1 MSGTHDH
8 GSPVRAPRS
17 LNRLLAIAVFPFVLA
32 TVIGLVLLWPTGRT
46 QRNEALG
53 PPPALYDG
61 TVVERSVRPCLGS
74 SGSDASSVRCA
85 SVVVR
90 LSEGPEGGQQVVVEV
105 GEGPGAPEVGDG
117 DPVVLGRTRDE
128 TGTVTYYFADFQR
141 RTPLLVLGAVFALV
155 VVLLG
160 RWRGLAALAALAV
173 SLLMIVKF
181 VLPAILE
188 GRSPLAVAIVG
199 SAAIMFLAL
208 YLSHGVN
215 AQTTTAVLGTLVS
228 LALTGVLAAVFV
240 AASRFTGLASEEAG
254 FLQSAAGQINLRGL
268 LLGGIVI
275 GSLGVLDD
283 VTVTQAS
290 AVWQLHGANDELS
303 VRRLYRA
310 GLRIGRDHIAS
321 TVNTLVLAYAGASLP
336 LLLLFTLARQSTA
349 SVLTGEVVAGE
360 LVRTLVG
367 SIGLVASVP
376 ITTALAAVVVTRGRA
391 PAPEPENP
399 FKEWDEALD
408 EAEAGE
414 VPPTP
419 RGRRSGLLRR
429 KRGRHAAEPGEPT
442 YRPPAAEREFWGDLD
457 DD

>member
-1 MSGTHDH
+1 MAGTHDH
-8 GSPVRAPRS
+8 GAAMPVSRNV
-17 LNRLLAIAVFPFVLA
+17 NRLLAMAVAPFLLA
-32 TVIGLVLLWPTGRT
+32 TVVGLVLLWPTGET
-46 QRNEALG
+46 QRNEAFG
-53 PPPALYDG
+53 PPAALYDG
-61 TVVERSVRPCLGS
+61 TVVERTVRPCMGS
-74 SGSDASSVRCA
+74 SEDSPIQCSSVG
-85 SVVVR
+85 VR
-90 LSEGPEGGQQVVVEV
+90 LSEGPERDTTVEV
-105 GEGPGAPEVGDG
+105 EIGEGPGAPRVGDG
-117 DPVVLGRTRDE
+117 DPVVLGRTQDE

-141 RTPLLVLGAVFALV
+141 RAPLLVLAGIFAFV

-160 RWRGLAALAALAV
+160 RKRGLAALAALVV

-181 VLPAILE
+181 VLPALLD

-290 AVWQLHGANDELS
+290 AVWQLHGANNALS
-303 VRRLYRA
+303 VRELYSA

-336 LLLLFTLARQSTA
+336 LLLLFTLARQPTA

-360 LVRTLVG
+360 IVRTLVG

-376 ITTALAAVVVTRGRA
+376 ITTALAAVVVARDRGVTAQQEVDETSPDA
-391 PAPEPENP
+391 PRPRLP
-399 FKEWDEALD
+399 WRR
-408 EAEAGE
+408 
-414 VPPTP
+414 P
-419 RGRRSGLLRR
+419 RGDAPIAPHRER
-429 KRGRHAAEPGEPT
+429 T
-442 YRPPAAEREFWGDLD
+442 YRPPAAEREFWVDTD

>member
-8 GSPVRAPRS
+8 GSAVTASRS
-17 LNRLLAIAVFPFVLA
+17 LNRLLAFAVAPFLLA
-32 TVIGLVLLWPTGRT
+32 TVVGLVLLWPTGET
-46 QRNEALG
+46 KRNEALG
-53 PPPALYDG
+53 PPPVLYDG

-74 SGSDASSVRCA
+74 SGTDVSPVQCA

-90 LSEGPEGGQQVVVEV
+90 LADGPERGQQVVVEV
-105 GEGPGAPEVGDG
+105 GEGPGAPKVGDD
-117 DPVVLGRTRDE
+117 DPVVLGRTQDE

-141 RTPLLVLGAVFALV
+141 RTPLLLLGAIFALV

-181 VLPAILE
+181 VLPAILD
-188 GRSPLAVAIVG
+188 GRNPLAVAIVG

-290 AVWQLHGANDELS
+290 AVWQLHAANNDLS
-303 VRRLYRA
+303 VRRLYQA

-321 TVNTLVLAYAGASLP
+321 TV
-336 LLLLFTLARQSTA
+336 
-349 SVLTGEVVAGE
+349 
-360 LVRTLVG
+360 
-367 SIGLVASVP
+367 
-376 ITTALAAVVVTRGRA
+376 
-391 PAPEPENP
+391 
-399 FKEWDEALD
+399 
-408 EAEAGE
+408 
-414 VPPTP
+414 
-419 RGRRSGLLRR
+419 
-429 KRGRHAAEPGEPT
+429 
-442 YRPPAAEREFWGDLD
+442 
-457 DD
+457 